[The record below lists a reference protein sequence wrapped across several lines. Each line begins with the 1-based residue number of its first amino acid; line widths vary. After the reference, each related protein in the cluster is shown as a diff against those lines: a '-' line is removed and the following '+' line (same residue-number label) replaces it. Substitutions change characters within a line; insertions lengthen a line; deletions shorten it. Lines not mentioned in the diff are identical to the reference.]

1 MSQYIPNTREDMEQ
15 MLSQIG
21 LSSIDQLFTD
31 IPEGMRLNRALDLPE
46 GLSEPELS
54 DLMKRLAKKNANTGD
69 YACFLGAGA
78 YDHFIPAIV
87 KQVLSKP
94 EFYTSYTP
102 YQPEISQGMLQ
113 AIFEY
118 QTMICQLTGMDVS
131 NASMYDGATAVTEAA
146 LMAVHSTGK
155 SRILVSRG
163 VHPEYR
169 EVLKTYGRFNQLEIE
184 EIPLYDAKTDT
195 GKLGTVAEDGRNEG
209 IGGADASEG
218 KATARK
224 SDIAAVIVQS
234 PNFLG
239 AVEDL
244 KWFGEFAA
252 SKGAISIA
260 CVDPISLALL
270 QPPGACGIDIAAG
283 EGQGLGNSLNLGGPY
298 LGFLA
303 AKKQFVRKMPGRI
316 VGQTTDKNGVRSFV
330 LTLQAREQH
339 IRRER
344 AVSNICSNQALNAL
358 AAAAYMSVMGKE
370 GIKEVANLCLQKAH
384 YAAERLFATGKF
396 KKITKAEAPFI
407 KEFAVKALDEPVRK
421 INERLFKHGII
432 GGLDLERY
440 YPEMKSC
447 WLMAVT
453 EKRTRQEI
461 DDMVRIAAGGEI

>member
-1 MSQYIPNTREDMEQ
+1 MSQYIPNTKEDMEQ

-31 IPEGMRLNRALDLPE
+31 IPEGMKLNRALDLPE

-118 QTMICQLTGMDVS
+118 QTMICQLTDMDVS

-169 EVLKTYGRFNQLEIE
+169 EVLKTYGKFNQLQIE
-184 EIPLYDAKTDT
+184 EIPLRDARTETSRLEEVWEGDENGGT
-195 GKLGTVAEDGRNEG
+195 SDAGGTV
-209 IGGADASEG
+209 G
-218 KATARK
+218 KN
-224 SDIAAVIVQS
+224 DIAAVIVQS

-239 AVEDL
+239 VVEDL
-244 KWFGEFAA
+244 KWFGEYAA
-252 SKGAISIA
+252 SKGALSIA

-283 EGQGLGNSLNLGGPY
+283 EGQGLGNALNYGGPY

-303 AKKQFVRKMPGRI
+303 AKKKFVRKMPGRI
-316 VGQTTDKNGVRSFV
+316 VGQTTGKNGERSFV

-344 AVSNICSNQALNAL
+344 AVSNICSNQSLNAL

-407 KEFAVKALDEPVRK
+407 KEFAVKALDEPVRE

-440 YPEMKSC
+440 YPEMKGC

-461 DDMVRIAAGGEI
+461 DDMVRISAGGES

>member
-1 MSQYIPNTREDMEQ
+1 MSRYIPNTQEDMEQ
-15 MLSQIG
+15 MLSDIG

-31 IPEGMRLNRALDLPE
+31 IPEGMRLSRALDLP
-46 GLSEPELS
+46 GSLSEMELS
-54 DLMKRLAKKNANTGD
+54 GLMKGLAKKNAHCGE

-78 YDHFIPAIV
+78 YDHFVPAIV

-118 QTMICQLTGMDVS
+118 QTMICKLTGMDVS

-146 LMAVHSTGK
+146 LMAVRSTGK
-155 SRILVSRG
+155 SRLLVSRG
-163 VHPEYR
+163 LHPEYR
-169 EVLKTYGRFNQLEIE
+169 EVLKTYGKYNDLVIE
-184 EIPLYDAKTDT
+184 EIPLRDGITDISALGAMSGAK
-195 GKLGTVAEDGRNEG
+195 A
-209 IGGADASEG
+209 
-218 KATARK
+218 
-224 SDIAAVIVQS
+224 DIAAVIVQS

-244 KWFGEFAA
+244 EWFGEFAA
-252 SKGAISIA
+252 SKGALSIA

-283 EGQGLGNSLNLGGPY
+283 EGQGLGNALNYGGPY

-303 AKKQFVRKMPGRI
+303 AKKAFVRKMPGRI
-316 VGQTTDKNGVRSFV
+316 VGQTTDNNDRRGFV

-339 IRRER
+339 IRREK

-370 GIKEVANLCLQKAH
+370 GIKEAANLCLQKAH

-396 KKITKAEAPFI
+396 EKVSEAPFI
-407 KEFAVKALDEPVRK
+407 KEFAVKALDEPIQA
-421 INERLFKHGII
+421 INERLLRHGII

-440 YPEMKSC
+440 YPKMKDC
-447 WLMAVT
+447 WLLAVT
-453 EKRTRQEI
+453 EKRTKQEI
-461 DDMVRIAAGGEI
+461 DDMVRIAAGGES